1 MIVCQQ
7 VSFWIFSFILL
18 LQNHDVIDGACL
30 FPMNSGTWLS
40 TDKGSLSITSSI
52 IIDYQTSTFGSLSFE
67 CYTSSGT
74 KYVARSTTFTRY
86 GVDVRAYVCFKLVKV
101 TTFQYY
107 YYEDSVEES
116 TLNNER
122 MKTVANTATVTV
134 DDICDRTAYAYG
146 SYNIMVQDGYASEA
160 ASTCSSTIQGDWS
173 YNFTDSSG
181 NTACDF
187 DSSVDICTDKSAL
200 AFNYT
205 QCPQNIMYSAQGE
218 LYCLYSSSGNSMTYQ
233 HVLNLDT
240 TTDESTTYRIS
251 CLVISS
257 DGNTRYMTQYP
268 NNCYD
273 GQTSKSVSSP
283 GALIEFS
290 LTSKKTVAV
299 AVFTIYRSRSFKLAY
314 TEEENFTA
322 AIALGVIVPLILII
336 IIAVIGYKLYQNYKF
351 YQENKEVD
359 TPKPDPKYAN
369 GEIRNK
375 RMCKSNGVMIDEKA
389 LINDTPRSVEIQI
402 EERPRPDSTLTTGSL
417 LSAGIRRESSILLD
431 INPSTRGTM
440 VAESLPEVTE
450 PIDYSSEYSDSDDD
464 DQGSDNF
471 LQLRSTGDF
480 LDGKRDEGSQTPNIP
495 QIVLD
500 SISQGGDIHP
510 DLISP
515 IAVPPAMTT
524 IPEHQSDATQT
535 EQGGTNKKKKKRVK
549 RTKSA
554 SSTRRVSSALKRR
567 PGSSIKRKGTSK
579 QKPDRYGNT
588 DDKLVF
594 GTRINI
600 LRIRPKSFRK
610 KKQVNPLITDEDCP
624 IDPSLN
630 DLDMSQNDQIIVHSN
645 GTNNDNNTTETGEE
659 KEIDDNTTD
668 DTLNSNPSKSNLK
681 RNESMLREKIY
692 RHTNR
697 DIPSSKRKKK
707 QPKLR
712 HPLEQKKG
720 DQEPLS
726 DSWFKHRSTSVSRT
740 HNTSDKKDETDGE
753 GQVSPEVDEYGNLLP
768 QSDNDSLEQ
777 KLPLTQQKP
786 FMNPKAE
793 TTEEVFEKIKTMWQ
807 FGNRWLGNTYIAH
820 SPK

>member
-1 MIVCQQ
+1 MPEISEEEKQLLAAFKALKVKPKADTAEDLQTWLQ
-7 VSFWIFSFILL
+7 NYAATGHETPQKITVSTNQPRLSIFYGDTTTLTKGEATYDQWRYEIRGL
-18 LQNHDVIDGACL
+18 LQDKTHKKEAVLQAIRRSVRGEANGACL
-30 FPMNSGTWLS
+30 FPMNSGTWHS
-40 TDKGSLSITSSI
+40 TDKGSLSITSNI
-52 IIDYQTSTFGSLSFE
+52 IIDYPTSTFGSLSFE

-74 KYVARSTTFTRY
+74 QYVARSSTFTRY
-86 GVDVRAYVCFKLVKV
+86 GVDVRAYICFKLVKV

-116 TLNNER
+116 TLSNER
-122 MKTVANTATVTV
+122 MKTVANTASVTV
-134 DDICDRTAYAYG
+134 ADICDRTVYAYG

-160 ASTCSSTIQGDWS
+160 ASTCSSVIQGDWS

-181 NTACDF
+181 NSACNF

-205 QCPQNIMYSAQGE
+205 QCPQNIMYSAQGD

-251 CLVISS
+251 CLVMST
-257 DGNTRYMTQYP
+257 DGNSRYMTQYP

-283 GALIEFS
+283 GATIEFS
-290 LTSKKTVAV
+290 LKT
-299 AVFTIYRSRSFKLAY
+299 Y
-314 TEEENFTA
+314 TEAENYTA

-336 IIAVIGYKLYQNYKF
+336 IIAVVGYKLYQNYKY

-389 LINDTPRSVEIQI
+389 LINDTPRSVEIII
-402 EERPRPDSTLTTGSL
+402 EDRNRPDSTLTTGSL

-471 LQLRSTGDF
+471 LQLQSTGDF
-480 LDGKRDEGSQTPNIP
+480 LDGKRDEGTQTPSIP

-500 SISQGGDIHP
+500 SISHGGDFQP

-515 IAVPPAMTT
+515 IAVPPSMTT
-524 IPEHQSDATQT
+524 IPEHQTDATQT

-554 SSTRRVSSALKRR
+554 SSTRRVSSASKRR

-579 QKPDRYGNT
+579 QKP
-588 DDKLVF
+588 
-594 GTRINI
+594 
-600 LRIRPKSFRK
+600 K
-610 KKQVNPLITDEDCP
+610 KKQVNPLITDEDSP

-630 DLDMSQNDQIIVHSN
+630 DLDTSTNDQIIVHSKDEN
-645 GTNNDNNTTETGEE
+645 ITTETGEE

-720 DQEPLS
+720 EPLS
-726 DSWFKHRSTSVSRT
+726 DSWFKHRSTSVPRT
-740 HNTSDKKDETDGE
+740 HNNSDRKEETDGE
-753 GQVSPEVDEYGNLLP
+753 G
-768 QSDNDSLEQ
+768 DSE
-777 KLPLTQQKP
+777 
-786 FMNPKAE
+786 
-793 TTEEVFEKIKTMWQ
+793 FESIIW
-807 FGNRWLGNTYIAH
+807 NR
-820 SPK
+820 

>member
-1 MIVCQQ
+1 MP
-7 VSFWIFSFILL
+7 
-18 LQNHDVIDGACL
+18 DGACL
-30 FPMNSGTWLS
+30 FPMNSGTWHS
-40 TDKGSLSITSSI
+40 TDKGSLSITSNI
-52 IIDYQTSTFGSLSFE
+52 IIDYPTSTFGSLSFE

-74 KYVARSTTFTRY
+74 QYV
-86 GVDVRAYVCFKLVKV
+86 
-101 TTFQYY
+101 Q
-107 YYEDSVEES
+107 VEES
-116 TLNNER
+116 TLSNER

-134 DDICDRTAYAYG
+134 ADICDRTVYAYG

-160 ASTCSSTIQGDWS
+160 ASTCSSVIQGDWS

-181 NTACDF
+181 NSACNF

-205 QCPQNIMYSAQGE
+205 QCPQNIMYSAQGD

-251 CLVISS
+251 CLVMSI
-257 DGNTRYMTQYP
+257 DGNSRYMTQYP

-283 GALIEFS
+283 GATIEFS
-290 LTSKKTVAV
+290 LK
-299 AVFTIYRSRSFKLAY
+299 
-314 TEEENFTA
+314 
-322 AIALGVIVPLILII
+322 
-336 IIAVIGYKLYQNYKF
+336 IGYKLYQNYKY

-389 LINDTPRSVEIQI
+389 LINDTPRSVEIII
-402 EERPRPDSTLTTGSL
+402 EDRNRPDSTLTTGSL

-464 DQGSDNF
+464 DQGSDKF
-471 LQLRSTGDF
+471 LQLQSTGDF
-480 LDGKRDEGSQTPNIP
+480 LDGKRDEGTQTPSIP

-500 SISQGGDIHP
+500 SISHGGDFQP

-515 IAVPPAMTT
+515 IAVPPSMTT
-524 IPEHQSDATQT
+524 IPEHQTDATQT

-554 SSTRRVSSALKRR
+554 SSTRRVSSASKRR

-579 QKPDRYGNT
+579 QKP
-588 DDKLVF
+588 
-594 GTRINI
+594 
-600 LRIRPKSFRK
+600 K
-610 KKQVNPLITDEDCP
+610 KKQVNPLITDEDSP

-630 DLDMSQNDQIIVHSN
+630 DLDTSTNDQIIVHSKDEN
-645 GTNNDNNTTETGEE
+645 ITTETGEE

-712 HPLEQKKG
+712 HPLEKERG

-726 DSWFKHRSTSVSRT
+726 DSWFKHRSTSVPRT
-740 HNTSDKKDETDGE
+740 HNNSDRKEETDGE
-753 GQVSPEVDEYGNLLP
+753 GQVSPEVDEHGNLLP
-768 QSDNDSLEQ
+768 QSDNDSLKQ
-777 KLPLTQQKP
+777 KRPSTQQKP
-786 FMNPKAE
+786 FMKPQAE
-793 TTEEVFEKIKTMWQ
+793 TTEEVFEKIKSMWQ
-807 FGNRWLGNTYIAH
+807 FGNKWLGNTYIAH